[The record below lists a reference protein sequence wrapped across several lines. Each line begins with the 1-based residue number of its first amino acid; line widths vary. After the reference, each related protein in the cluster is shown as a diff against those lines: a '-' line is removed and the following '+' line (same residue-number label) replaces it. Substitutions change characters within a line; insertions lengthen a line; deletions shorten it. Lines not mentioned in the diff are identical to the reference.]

1 MLSSDNGYPLQW
13 FVDWQ
18 SVEDYLKCGI
28 CGNVLMDPRAT
39 RCGHVF
45 CQSCLLGWIDAYG
58 ICPQRCGE
66 VEADQMKRALH
77 IEKRISGLLTLCK
90 YQQYGCTVQV
100 PLVDKALHESTCAYN
115 RTRRLT
121 KSVSYQLPSDRYDE
135 NKKEQTD
142 FSRAS
147 PKRTRSSAGTGAS
160 YNTVVQ
166 TRSGATTK
174 RSPTFCSTRTCQ
186 LQHQQ
191 RIPTGMVSLQCLWLD
206 ANQQILTLGSFYRA
220 AK

>member
-13 FVDWQ
+13 FADCQ
-18 SVEDYLKCGI
+18 SVDDYLKCGI
-28 CGNVLMDPRAT
+28 CGNVLKDPRAT

-66 VEADQMKRALH
+66 VEVDQMKRALH

-90 YQQYGCTVQV
+90 YQQSGCTVQV
-100 PLVDKALHESTCAYN
+100 PLVDKAVHESNCPYN
-115 RTRRLT
+115 RSRRLT
-121 KSVSYQLPSDRYDE
+121 KSVSIQLQPDRSDDVAF
-135 NKKEQTD
+135 KFVKPEQTQP
-142 FSRAS
+142 FKSNGA
-147 PKRTRSSAGTGAS
+147 KRTRSSAGS
-160 YNTVVQ
+160 SNITVR

-191 RIPTGMVSLQCLWLD
+191 RIPRATVSRQCLGFALITPIDTW
-206 ANQQILTLGSFYRA
+206 NS
-220 AK
+220 